1 MAALLILIGAVLLV
15 SAVRNT
21 EGDLGNALVQ
31 DVPGFLKWAL
41 AIVAVGA
48 LGWVPGMRTISRWLL
63 ALVLLVIVLKN
74 YTKLFQG
81 FTSLETPPAPSQ
93 AAASPASAYVAN
105 PAAPNI
111 TQAEIT
117 GTSNTVPG
125 SINAAGIAPTVTNP
139 QGAFSPQAFLAAYE
153 AGTIGFGGVA

>member
-41 AIVAVGA
+41 AIIAVAA

-74 YTKLFQG
+74 ATRLFQG

-93 AAASPASAYVAN
+93 AAASPAAAYVAN
-105 PAAPNI
+105 PANPQI

-117 GTSNTVPG
+117 GTSN
-125 SINAAGIAPTVTNP
+125 INAASVAPTVTNP
-139 QGAFSPQAFLAAYE
+139 TGAFNPQALLAAFE
-153 AGTIGFGGVA
+153 QGTIGFGGVA

>member
-31 DVPGFLKWAL
+31 DVPGYLKWAL

-48 LGWVPGMRTISRWLL
+48 LGWVPGMRTISRYLL
-63 ALVLLVIVLKN
+63 ALVLVVIVLKN
-74 YTKLFQG
+74 YAALFKG

-93 AAASPASAYVAN
+93 AATSPASAYVAN

-117 GTSNTVPG
+117 GTSG
-125 SINAAGIAPTVTNP
+125 SINAANVAPTVSNP
-139 QGAFSPQAFLAAYE
+139 QGAFNPQAFLAAFE